1 MVWYMERAKGKNPYI
16 IDRPVGEDDL
26 FCNREDVFAW
36 IEDRLRAGETALVI
50 SGPRQIGKTS
60 LLLQLPVHFFALYA
74 PVVVSF
80 MPHEG
85 DSAQDL
91 LKRVVTHVERAVAGR
106 WGVTRSDL
114 SVTQADDSSVADT
127 VLPAL
132 VEALGDRRLLICCD
146 EMDYAHLNDPVTSE
160 AIRGLLRLAD
170 GDLRFLFCV
179 EGSPGRELLTETLA
193 NIPVMEL
200 GCLSEAAAE
209 DLLIRPALNRLAYDY
224 NAVRQIHQF
233 TSGHPYFTQLFGYL
247 LYEQRSVA
255 GWVSI
260 YDVTATAAQV
270 VDLGQEEFQRI
281 WALCAPDTKMVL
293 AAFGALKGRQGVA
306 TMNDLHN
313 VLRRERIHIPP
324 EEIEQ
329 SLEKLVAAGILQR
342 LGSST
347 YRFGMELFW
356 LWLRDHKEVVGV
368 ASEVRRYKRKAAGGV
383 SVARP
388 RRVNWGAV
396 FFWLVAAAL
405 VVMVAVTWRSRENRA
420 VSGPS
425 VEGTRTATSIVVWT
439 PEPTLT
445 PTASLIPMRSY
456 IAYMAKEN
464 PVDTWEIWVMRSDG
478 SDPQRLT
485 SNDAND
491 TVPAWSPDG
500 REILFE
506 SDRDGNGEIY
516 VMNSDGN
523 KQVNLT
529 NHPAEDGTPSWSP
542 DGSMIAFS
550 SYRDGNWEIYLMRR
564 DGTVPLRLT
573 YDDASDYAPVW
584 SPDGSRIA
592 FVSKRD
598 GNWEIY
604 VMKADSTD
612 SLRLTEEEATDFAP
626 VWSPDGSMIAFESYR
641 DGNMEIYV
649 MAADGSDPMNL
660 TEAPQSSDHG
670 PTWAPDGSHIAYY
683 SNQDGGWDI
692 VVMAMD
698 GSGVTNLTLSQVI
711 EQTPAWQP
719 WRPGG
724 R

>member
-1 MVWYMERAKGKNPYI
+1 MVWHMERAKKNPYI
-16 IDRPVGEDDL
+16 VDRPIGEHDL
-26 FCNREDVFAW
+26 FFNREDIFAW
-36 IEDRLRAGETALVI
+36 IEDRLRAGERTLVVF
-50 SGPRQIGKTS
+50 GPRRIGKTS

-80 MPHEG
+80 APRER

-91 LKRVVTHVERAVAGR
+91 LKRVVTQVERVVKSR
-106 WGVTRSDL
+106 WGVAVSDL
-114 SVTQADDSSVADT
+114 SMLREAESSMADT

-146 EMDYAHLNDPVTSE
+146 EMETTHLSDPIVRE
-160 AIRGLLRLAD
+160 AIQELLALTDDGLRL
-170 GDLRFLFCV
+170 LFCV
-179 EGSPGRELLTETLA
+179 EGSPGRELLTDALA
-193 NIPVMEL
+193 STSVMEI
-200 GCLSEAAAE
+200 GYLSESEAE

-224 NAVRQIHQF
+224 NAVRQVHQF
-233 TSGHPYFTQLFGYL
+233 TSGQPYFTQLFGYL
-247 LYEQRSVA
+247 LYEQRAIA

-260 YDVTATAAQV
+260 YDVMATAAQV

-281 WALCAPDTKMVL
+281 WEVCTPDAKMAL

-306 TMNDLHN
+306 TVDDLYN
-313 VLRRERIHIPP
+313 VLRREHIHILP
-324 EEIEQ
+324 EEIEK
-329 SLEKLVAAGILQR
+329 SLEKLVAAGILRR

-356 LWLRDHKEVVGV
+356 LWLRDHKEVTRV
-368 ASEVRRYKRKAAGGV
+368 AREVRRYRRKV
-383 SVARP
+383 TERVIIPRP
-388 RRVNWGAV
+388 RRINLGAV

-405 VVMVAVTWRSRENRA
+405 VVMVAVTWRSRDTRV

-425 VEGTRTATSIVVWT
+425 VEGTQTATRIVVVT

-445 PTASLIPMRSY
+445 PTVSLIPMRSY

-464 PVDTWEIWVMRSDG
+464 PADTWEIWIMRSDG

-500 REILFE
+500 RKVLFE

-550 SYRDGNWEIYLMRR
+550 SYRDGNWEIYLMER
-564 DGTVPLRLT
+564 DGSNPVRLT

-584 SPDGSRIA
+584 SPDGSRIV

-604 VMKADSTD
+604 VMKADGAD
-612 SLRLTEEEATDFAP
+612 PLRLTEEEATDFAP

-641 DGNMEIYV
+641 DGNMEIYI
-649 MAADGSDPMNL
+649 MREDGSDLMNL
-660 TEAPQSSDHG
+660 TEAPRSSDHG
-670 PTWAPDGSHIAYY
+670 PTWSPDGSHIAYY
-683 SNQDGGWDI
+683 SNQDGGWD
-692 VVMAMD
+692 VVVTAMD
-698 GSGVTNLTLSQVI
+698 GSGVTNLTLSQAT

-719 WRPGG
+719 WLPGG

>member
-1 MVWYMERAKGKNPYI
+1 MVWYMERAKKNPYI
-16 IDRPVGEDDL
+16 VDRPIGEDDR
-26 FCNREDVFAW
+26 FYDREDVFAW
-36 IEDRLRAGETALVI
+36 IEDRLRAGERTLAI
-50 SGPRQIGKTS
+50 SGPRRIGKTS
-60 LLLQLPVHFFALYA
+60 LLLQLPVRFFALYA

-80 MPHEG
+80 TPHEG

-91 LKRVVTHVERAVAGR
+91 LKRVVTQVVQAVKSR
-106 WGVTRSDL
+106 WEVAVSDL
-114 SVTQADDSSVADT
+114 SMTQEAESSVADT

-146 EMDYAHLNDPVTSE
+146 EMETTHLSDPVVRE
-160 AIRGLLRLAD
+160 AIQRLLALADDGLRL
-170 GDLRFLFCV
+170 LFCV
-179 EGSPGRELLTETLA
+179 EGSPGRELLTDALA
-193 NIPVMEL
+193 SASVMEI
-200 GCLSEAAAE
+200 GCLGESEAE

-224 NAVRQIHQF
+224 NAVRQVHQF

-247 LYEQRSVA
+247 LYEQRAIA

-260 YDVTATAAQV
+260 YDVMATAAQV
-270 VDLGQEEFQRI
+270 VDLGQEEFRRI
-281 WALCAPDTKMVL
+281 WEVCTPDTKMAL

-306 TMNDLHN
+306 TVDDLYN
-313 VLRRERIHIPP
+313 VLRRERIHILP
-324 EEIEQ
+324 EEIEK
-329 SLEKLVAAGILQR
+329 SLEKLVALGILQR

-347 YRFGMELFW
+347 YRFAMELFW
-356 LWLRDHKEVVGV
+356 LWLRDYKEVTGV
-368 ASEVRRYKRKAAGGV
+368 VREVRRYRRRATGRV
-383 SVARP
+383 PVPRP
-388 RRVNWGAV
+388 RRIHWGAV

-405 VVMVAVTWRSRENRA
+405 VVMVAVTWRSRDTRVA
-420 VSGPS
+420 SGPS
-425 VEGTRTATSIVVWT
+425 VEGTQTATRIVVVT

-445 PTASLIPMRSY
+445 PTVSLIPMRSY

-464 PVDTWEIWVMRSDG
+464 PADTWEIWVMRSDG

-523 KQVNLT
+523 QQVNLT

-550 SYRDGNWEIYLMRR
+550 SYRDDNWEIYLMGR
-564 DGTVPLRLT
+564 DGANQVRLT

-604 VMKADSTD
+604 VMKADGTD
-612 SLRLTEEEATDFAP
+612 PLRLTEEEATDFAP

-649 MAADGSDPMNL
+649 MRTDGSDPINL
-660 TEAPQSSDHG
+660 TEAPRSSDHG

-683 SNQDGGWDI
+683 SNQDGGWD
-692 VVMAMD
+692 VVVTAMD
-698 GSGVTNLTLSQVI
+698 GSGVTNLTLSQAT